1 MDFEFN
7 SQEELFKRVKPALE
21 AKRVELNRLG
31 VKKVKIKDIWDYLVD
46 VKWSS
51 GRELMLSDVV
61 SDILHLDNK
70 RFNSYLRERKTR
82 RGRSDENERR
92 KKQEKNKK

>member
-31 VKKVKIKDIWDYLVD
+31 VKNVKVKDIWDYLID

-70 RFNSYLRERKTR
+70 RFNTYLRVRKTR

-92 KKQEKNKK
+92 KKQEKNRN

>member
-21 AKRVELNRLG
+21 AKKVELNRLG
-31 VKKVKIKDIWDYLVD
+31 VRNVKIEDIWNYLIN

-51 GRELMLSDVV
+51 GRDLMLSDVV
-61 SDILHLDNK
+61 SDILHVDNK
-70 RFNSYLRERKTR
+70 RFNSYLIVRKTR
-82 RGRSDENERR
+82 RGRSDKNERR
-92 KKQEKNKK
+92 KKQEKDKK

>member
-21 AKRVELNRLG
+21 AKKVELNRLG
-31 VKKVKIKDIWDYLVD
+31 VRNVKIEDIWNYLIN

-51 GRELMLSDVV
+51 GRDLMLSDVV
-61 SDILHLDNK
+61 SDILHVDNK
-70 RFNSYLRERKTR
+70 KISSYLREKNTR
-82 RGRSDENERR
+82 RGRSEKNEKRR
-92 KKQEKNKK
+92 KE